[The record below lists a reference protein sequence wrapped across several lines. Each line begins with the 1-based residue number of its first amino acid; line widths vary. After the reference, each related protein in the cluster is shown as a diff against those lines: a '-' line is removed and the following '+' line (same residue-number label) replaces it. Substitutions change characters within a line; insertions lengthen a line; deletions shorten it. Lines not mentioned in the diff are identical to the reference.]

1 MTAPKHAPSHVILI
15 VDDQPENLAV
25 LASLLNPH
33 YSVRAARSGEQAL
46 RAAAMTPLPDL
57 ILLDIMM
64 PGMSGFDVLAKL
76 REESKL
82 RDIPVIFI
90 TALSAE
96 DDEQKGLDQ
105 GAVDYISKPIN
116 PGIVLSRVRTQL
128 ELKQARDTLTQHK
141 VMLESEV
148 AERTKALK
156 QTLDRLED
164 AHEQLKKTHFSTLM
178 AIGELAELRGSHLG
192 EHCRRVADIS
202 RQVAFRMRIAAN
214 EAQDIFIAALLHDVG
229 KIGFSDQLLDKPV
242 SLMNSDE
249 LKQYRMHP
257 VIGAEIVGRIAAL
270 SDIAEIIRTHH
281 ELYDGSG
288 FPDKLAGL
296 NIPLGARIICAA
308 SDYEAFKSGGLTHK
322 PMTAKQSY
330 EYLLEQ
336 SGSRYDPMVISA
348 LEPILS
354 AMGKFIIEEIPIKAE
369 HLHEGMQLSRDAKD
383 PDGFLLL
390 AKETRLSTS
399 LIEQLLS
406 VEQQTGKKVRLY
418 VYRNNLVSSPESL
431 IAAR

>member
-242 SLMNSDE
+242 SLMNSDGKPNKAWQSA
-249 LKQYRMHP
+249 LVGAGP
-257 VIGAEIVGRIAAL
+257 FAAIGGLLGGIGANMTGQATLGKFAGG
-270 SDIAEIIRTHH
+270 A
-281 ELYDGSG
+281 
-288 FPDKLAGL
+288 LAGAVM
-296 NIPLGARIICAA
+296 IGAVGAGLGA
-308 SDYEAFKSGGLTHK
+308 LTHAFTK
-322 PMTAKQSY
+322 P
-330 EYLLEQ
+330 
-336 SGSRYDPMVISA
+336 
-348 LEPILS
+348 
-354 AMGKFIIEEIPIKAE
+354 
-369 HLHEGMQLSRDAKD
+369 RD
-383 PDGFLLL
+383 
-390 AKETRLSTS
+390 
-399 LIEQLLS
+399 
-406 VEQQTGKKVRLY
+406 
-418 VYRNNLVSSPESL
+418 
-431 IAAR
+431 